1 MHYDILFDTNRFN
14 LSEVKSHF
22 INDCCFGEDVAVW
35 LRERLTA
42 LGMAVIEPDQE
53 DWGWYIEA
61 THQGKSYFIG
71 VGGHP
76 QEGAL
81 DKNEGEWRIIVEKHR
96 SLRDKLTGKNKLMP
110 DEEILSVIRSIVER
124 EPDFRNVRQEQEA

>member
-1 MHYDILFDTNRFN
+1 
-14 LSEVKSHF
+14 
-22 INDCCFGEDVAVW
+22 
-35 LRERLTA
+35 
-42 LGMAVIEPDQE
+42 MAVIEPDQE

-71 VGGHP
+71 VGGNP

-96 SLRDKLTGKNKLMP
+96 SLRDKLTGKNKLAP

-124 EPDFRNVRQEQEA
+124 EPDFRHVRQEQGA